1 MVCSWCTV
9 SVSPSVPRDISFVK
23 GSNNS
28 KISTIKD
35 HESSTHHVRI
45 SPRFNTPIEKSEGA
59 KCVRQL
65 HTSEIGQLSL
75 KFRNAHYI
83 PKYNKPFREYG
94 QLCKLDQ
101 AKGLDVGTVYYGQNS
116 SIWSLFSADQWNSV
130 RTWVNLRHKVS
141 VRIVINVSVIM
152 DTMPMPSE

>member
-23 GSNNS
+23 GSDNF

-45 SPRFNTPIEKSEGA
+45 SPRFNMPIEKSEGA

-83 PKYNKPFREYG
+83 AKYNKRFSEYG

-101 AKGLDVGTVYYGQNS
+101 AKGLDVKTVYYGQNG
-116 SIWSLFSADQWNSV
+116 SI
-130 RTWVNLRHKVS
+130 
-141 VRIVINVSVIM
+141 
-152 DTMPMPSE
+152 

>member
-1 MVCSWCTV
+1 M
-9 SVSPSVPRDISFVK
+9 
-23 GSNNS
+23 
-28 KISTIKD
+28 IKD

-75 KFRNAHYI
+75 KFSNTHYI
-83 PKYNKPFREYG
+83 AKYNKPFRDKPFREYG

-101 AKGLDVGTVYYGQNS
+101 AKRLDVGTV
-116 SIWSLFSADQWNSV
+116 
-130 RTWVNLRHKVS
+130 
-141 VRIVINVSVIM
+141 
-152 DTMPMPSE
+152 

>member
-23 GSNNS
+23 GSDNL

-35 HESSTHHVRI
+35 HESATHHVRI
-45 SPRFNTPIEKSEGA
+45 SPRFNMPIEKSEGA
-59 KCVRQL
+59 KCVLQL

-83 PKYNKPFREYG
+83 AKYNKPFREYG

-101 AKGLDVGTVYYGQNS
+101 AKGLDVGTVYRGQNG
-116 SIWSLFSADQWNSV
+116 SI
-130 RTWVNLRHKVS
+130 
-141 VRIVINVSVIM
+141 
-152 DTMPMPSE
+152 